1 MVASGGTFAG
11 GIVNS
16 TGGVISAKLSA
27 ITVSDEVSFAGGIV
41 NKGMIVG
48 GGIGAINVALVS
60 DFSGGIT
67 NSGTIR
73 GLNGGG
79 ILIAENANFSGDVVN
94 ASGGVISAAQGFGI
108 ELSQEAISGFLSN
121 GGKITART
129 GIALLNGTTITGAI
143 VDSGTI
149 VATSHGIL
157 VDAASEILSTQ
168 TAVDIVGRTFTGG
181 IFNAGVISGR
191 IGIEIVSA
199 SSVSIFDAGAI
210 IGSAGTA
217 IEFAGSGNTLTL
229 GAGYVIGGIVDPSGN
244 NTFQLGGTGSDTFD
258 LSSIGTQYLGFTTL
272 QRGRRHLDRQRHRRR
287 LECPQRPD
295 GTHQR
300 HAAQRRAGE
309 RRRKLWWSIPAP
321 PPAPLWSSPAAPMS
335 SCPAARP
342 SASPSP
348 AAARSSCCPAGW
360 TCSP

>member
-1 MVASGGTFAG
+1 M
-11 GIVNS
+11 
-16 TGGVISAKLSA
+16 SAA
-27 ITVSDEVSFAGGIV
+27 
-41 NKGMIVG
+41 
-48 GGIGAINVALVS
+48 GIGAINVALVS
-60 DFSGGIT
+60 NFSGGIT

-73 GLNGGG
+73 GLNSAG

-129 GIALLNGTTITGAI
+129 GIALLNGSTITGAI

-168 TAVDIVGRTFTGG
+168 TAVNIVGRTFTGG
-181 IFNAGVISGR
+181 IFNAGVISGGS

-199 SSVSIFDAGAI
+199 SSVSIFDTGAI
-210 IGSAGTA
+210 IGSGGTA

-229 GAGYVIGGIVDPSGN
+229 GAGYVIGGIVDPSGS

-258 LSSIGTQYLGFTTL
+258 LSSIGASAISGFHHL
-272 QRGRRHLDRQRHRRR
+272 QRGRRHLDRQRRRQR
-287 LECPQRPD
+287 LEYPRRPD
-295 GTHQR
+295 GGR
-300 HAAQRRAGE
+300 E
-309 RRRKLWWSIPAP
+309 RRRADGALVSGGGIFGGRIRRHRQRHLVKSGGTT
-321 PPAPLWSSPAAPMS
+321 S
-335 SCPAARP
+335 SCPAARSRRHRLERRRDRARRRAGLAVRSAGHRRHHRRRFRLHPRPAP
-342 SASPSP
+342 SQ
-348 AAARSSCCPAGW
+348 RLNH
-360 TCSP
+360 